1 MWSKRPKPGGKGLR
15 CQVTVRRDGQLVPC
29 DRPAK
34 RYRKIVQP
42 VAAWVKNLV
51 PYESDL
57 NCCIGHLRKLLSE
70 DVDLERVDLR
80 KGTAKVAS
88 IPKRRT

>member
-1 MWSKRPKPGGKGLR
+1 
-15 CQVTVRRDGQLVPC
+15 
-29 DRPAK
+29 
-34 RYRKIVQP
+34 
-42 VAAWVKNLV
+42 
-51 PYESDL
+51 
-57 NCCIGHLRKLLSE
+57 LLSE